1 MKINSNFEK
10 LVPNYLFADVAR
22 KTNEFAKANPDKEII
37 RLGIGDVTLPLSP
50 VVVNAMK
57 KGCDDFLN
65 KETFKGYPEY
75 EGYDFV
81 RQAVSDYYKSF
92 GVKVDYS
99 EVFISDGAKSD
110 CGNIGDIF
118 SKDNIVLVPDPVYP
132 VYVDANIMSGRNIIY
147 ASSSKEDHFL
157 AMPDKNVKADI
168 IYICSPNNPTGAAY
182 NAEQLKEWVN
192 YAIANNAVILY
203 DAAYEAFVQDDL
215 PRSIF
220 EIDGAREC
228 AIELCSLSKTA
239 GFTGVRCGYTVIPKE
254 LERGGHKLHDMWYRR
269 QSTKFNGVSWAVQCG
284 AAAVF
289 SEEGQ
294 KQCLENIRRL
304 EPVSGLR
311 PLSGVL
317 LLLCRQISVELHA
330 LFFGCA
336 FGYVV
341 RVRRQ
346 AHPLIRHLMLEV
358 VSVHFAV
365 VHDEPDDLR
374 RCVRNLDGVCFDVG
388 HSKPALLHLVFQVH
402 HEQSAALGHNV
413 VRVARILERINK
425 AGAR

>member
-1 MKINSNFEK
+1 MKINDNFEK

-22 KTNEFAKANPDKEII
+22 KTNEFAKAHPDKEII
-37 RLGIGDVTLPLSP
+37 RLGIGDVTLPLSNA
-50 VVVNAMK
+50 VVDAMK
-57 KGCDDFLN
+57 KGCEDLRF

-81 RQAVSDYYKSF
+81 RQAVSDYYKNF
-92 GVKVDYS
+92 GVNVDYS

-118 SKDNIVLVPDPVYP
+118 SKDNTVLVPDPVYP
-132 VYVDANIMSGRNIIY
+132 VYVDANIMSGRKIIY
-147 ASSSKEDHFL
+147 ASSSKDDHFL

-192 YAIANNAVILY
+192 YAIENNAVILY
-203 DAAYEAFVQDDL
+203 DAAYEAFIQDDL

-254 LERGGHKLHDMWYRR
+254 LSRGGHKLHDMWYRR
-269 QSTKFNGVSWAVQCG
+269 QATKFNGVSWAVQCG
-284 AAAVF
+284 AAVVF

-294 KQCLENIRRL
+294 KQCLENIAYYRQNAKIISDMLDELGIYYTGGRNSPYIWL
-304 EPVSGLR
+304 ECPNKMGSWEFFDYL
-311 PLSGVL
+311 LENAGV
-317 LLLCRQISVELHA
+317 VGTPGEG
-330 LFFGCA
+330 FGECGKNY
-336 FGYVV
+336 F
-341 RVRRQ
+341 RMTSFNS
-346 AHPLIRHLMLEV
+346 HEKTLE
-358 VSVHFAV
+358 AV
-365 VHDEPDDLR
+365 
-374 RCVRNLDGVCFDVG
+374 
-388 HSKPALLHLVFQVH
+388 Q
-402 HEQSAALGHNV
+402 
-413 VRVARILERINK
+413 RIKNII
-425 AGAR
+425 

>member
-132 VYVDANIMSGRNIIY
+132 VYVDANIMSGRSIIY
-147 ASSSKEDHFL
+147 AGSSKEDHFL

-203 DAAYEAFVQDDL
+203 DAAYEAFIQDDL

-294 KQCLENIRRL
+294 KQCLENINYYRENAKMLSDMLDELGIYYTGGKNSPYIWFECPNKMDSWEFFDHLL
-304 EPVSGLR
+304 ENA
-311 PLSGVL
+311 GVVGTPGEGFGE
-317 LLLCRQISVELHA
+317 CGKGYFRMTSFNSHEKTAEAVGRIKK
-330 LFFGCA
+330 LFA
-336 FGYVV
+336 
-341 RVRRQ
+341 
-346 AHPLIRHLMLEV
+346 
-358 VSVHFAV
+358 
-365 VHDEPDDLR
+365 
-374 RCVRNLDGVCFDVG
+374 
-388 HSKPALLHLVFQVH
+388 
-402 HEQSAALGHNV
+402 
-413 VRVARILERINK
+413 
-425 AGAR
+425 